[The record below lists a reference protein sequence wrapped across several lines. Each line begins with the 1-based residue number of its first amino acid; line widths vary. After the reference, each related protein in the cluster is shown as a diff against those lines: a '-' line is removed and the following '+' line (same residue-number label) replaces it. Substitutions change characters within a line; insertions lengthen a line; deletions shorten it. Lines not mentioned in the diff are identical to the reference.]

1 MSIAE
6 RKLAKQKMNETI
18 SKNEHVPLMNNACRL
33 FLNSTDSRC
42 YNVIT
47 NITPVRYNP
56 TKITTAS
63 PPSVPGMMVRK
74 GHNKNLHAACPES
87 IDGGDLTPGHGMSCD
102 IEPFRKGNKKIQ
114 SNFMMLH
121 RSSARTPTLCIRY
134 QSHSYDGLQ
143 HDGDHVY
150 RNTFNLLGVHF
161 WKRRMIFTFKINL
174 FKEKKIKLMIPNV

>member
-1 MSIAE
+1 
-6 RKLAKQKMNETI
+6 MNETI
-18 SKNEHVPLMNNACRL
+18 SKNEHVPFMNNACRL

-63 PPSVPGMMVRK
+63 PPQSRGWWSERAITKTFMLPAPSPLM
-74 GHNKNLHAACPES
+74 
-87 IDGGDLTPGHGMSCD
+87 GGDLTPGHGMSCD

-143 HDGDHVY
+143 HDGDHVHC
-150 RNTFNLLGVHF
+150 NTFNLLGVHF
-161 WKRRMIFTFKINL
+161 WKRRMIFTILIL